1 MFALRSKSMRLL
13 ITAALAVLTL
23 SACAGLRSTSD
34 MPSPQE
40 LFDACNS
47 AYRGKPFDAVI
58 LRYGQPD
65 GHVPFGQLTVYQFR
79 LSGSVRLHEPV
90 TTTTTGAVGTP
101 SAYVPYAEKTTG
113 WQGYNQDMY
122 CMMRV
127 GVKSDGIVDGVDFVG
142 KMGACQAFMP

>member
-1 MFALRSKSMRLL
+1 MRRK
-13 ITAALAVLTL
+13 IAAAALLVLVL
-23 SACAGLRSTSD
+23 SGCATRPGPD
-34 MPSPQE
+34 IPSPQE
-40 LFDACNS
+40 LFDACNNTF
-47 AYRGKPFDAVI
+47 RGKPFDSVV

-79 LSGSVRLHEPV
+79 LSGSVRLQEPV

-101 SAYVPYAEKTTG
+101 YAYVPYAEKTTG
-113 WQGYNQDMY
+113 WQGYDQTMY

-127 GVKSDGIVDGVDFVG
+127 GVRADGTVDGVDFVG